1 LHGLIYIDVRF
12 VAITA
17 RQPAGGAVAMT
28 IRITS
33 IYFQPPLAI
42 ARLGGSDKPLDCFVW
57 DSDRSIHGGSRTVIR
72 PTTSLRV
79 VADGSLRPY
88 LPNAIQ
94 FRDGDLLRPVAP
106 FFELWATVSDLEG
119 TPLPDTA
126 LNLETLADAGV
137 SQDSIL
143 DSVEYTITVANR
155 KAARRTQKA
164 SCAYIAEEKALGSD
178 HERKALLAYSPHN
191 PGEEPLVAR
200 DRPIP
205 LGHFQVIKPIAQIAM
220 GVDLSTLRVRFTPA
234 TGEVYGPDSAIAGPA
249 SPLPPG
255 EALPKDTLGGRL
267 HDIVPERNRI
277 LNPHTP
283 WSRYVMDAADQQ
295 DPQPS
300 DSYDGANVGGN
311 RSWGVV
317 DDSCDGVIEA
327 RVVIK
332 GERFVARARVLSSCP
347 DFAPDRRPFNSLAD
361 DLADRDMEPVQVTG
375 GTKQQTE
382 REIVDLFQR
391 AYETASLINLD
402 AIRTR
407 GIIENIGEVGRKY
420 PNPPHINYASMT
432 AGDKV
437 PDKPYYS
444 SMTAQLFEE
453 PPAPN
458 APAQPP
464 IHPNV
469 DPVPY
474 STTARFVHGPLCDID
489 ALLDALALDYD
500 RIKRLIRPPFGRL
513 RNLASPRASVH
524 EFRDP
529 RKERDGLH
537 DMRMPPYM
545 RDSDQNSL
553 SITFRQ
559 YNALLALMGLEKS
572 GRQGLLG
579 DTPSKRRIVEFTTW
593 RWRNPDTPEKPKGK
607 KK

>member
-1 LHGLIYIDVRF
+1 
-12 VAITA
+12 
-17 RQPAGGAVAMT
+17 MT

-72 PTTSLRV
+72 PTTTLRV

-106 FFELWATVSDLEG
+106 FFELWATISDGAE
-119 TPLPDTA
+119 PSQDVP
-126 LNLETLADAGV
+126 LNLETLTHAGV
-137 SQDSIL
+137 SVDSIL

-155 KAARRTQKA
+155 KAQRRTQKA
-164 SCAYIAEEKALGSD
+164 SCAFIAEAKALGSD

-205 LGHFQVIKPIAQIAM
+205 LGHFQVIKPIPHKAM
-220 GVDLSTLRVRFTPA
+220 GIDLSTLRVRFTPA
-234 TGEVYGPDSAIAGPA
+234 TGEVYGPESAIAGPA

-255 EALPKDTLGGRL
+255 EALPKETLGGRL

-283 WSRYVMDAADQQ
+283 WSRYVMDAVDQQ
-295 DPQPS
+295 DPLPS
-300 DSYDGANVGGN
+300 DSYDGANVGSS

-317 DDSCDGVIEA
+317 DDSCDGIIEA

-332 GERFVARARVLSSCP
+332 GERYVARARVLSSCP

-361 DLADRDMEPVQVTG
+361 DLADRDLKPVDVSDD
-375 GTKQQTE
+375 TKRQTE

-407 GIIENIGEVGRKY
+407 GIMENIYWAGRQY
-420 PNPPHINYASMT
+420 PRAPHINYLSMT

-437 PDKPYYS
+437 PGKQYYS
-444 SMTAQLFEE
+444 SITAQLFKR

-458 APAQPP
+458 VPAQPP
-464 IHPNV
+464 ILANV

-489 ALLDALALDYD
+489 TLLDTLVLEYQ
-500 RIKRLIRPPFGRL
+500 RIQRLIRPPFDRFSGL
-513 RNLASPRASVH
+513 PRRRTSNH

-529 RKERDGLH
+529 RNDRDGLH

-559 YNALLALMGLEKS
+559 YAALKKLMALEKK
-572 GRQGLLG
+572 GRKGLLG
-579 DTPSKRRIVEFTTW
+579 DTPSTRRICEFKER
-593 RWRNPDTPEKPKGK
+593 RWEPPKAPKTPKGK